1 MGQLIEDRVQR
12 GRDAYRRHAWHEAF
26 DWLREADS
34 ETPVSPED
42 LRLLA
47 ESAWLAGEPDAALEA
62 RERAHAAYLELGDK
76 CHAAEMALQLALQHI
91 DRLETAIGN
100 GWLSRAQRL
109 LEQTPDE
116 CVAHGW
122 QAILRAGLSA
132 MGMKHSGRQG
142 WHKRSA
148 NGSPHRRSMLMPCR
162 FRAMPWS
169 AWVTSPMV

>member
-1 MGQLIEDRVQR
+1 MGRLIDDRVQR

-47 ESAWLAGEPDAALEA
+47 EPAWLAGEPDAALEA
-62 RERAHAAYLELGDK
+62 RERAHAEYLERGDK

-100 GWLSRAQRL
+100 GWLGRAQRL
-109 LEQTPDE
+109 LEQP
-116 CVAHGW
+116 
-122 QAILRAGLSA
+122 
-132 MGMKHSGRQG
+132 
-142 WHKRSA
+142 
-148 NGSPHRRSMLMPCR
+148 LM
-162 FRAMPWS
+162 S
-169 AWVTSPMV
+169 V